1 MKKFTKF
8 NFGLQV
14 HELEAYMSKQVK
26 RIITSALND
35 INAAIKTKL
44 ENLQGISNAITAEFN
59 VVREKVGQWLQPEID
74 KLTEKINQFETS
86 GIIDALA
93 AKIDEAK
100 QASKSLI
107 ADISRTVLTYTWK
120 RLPFYWIAIFAINMV
135 DSIFNASIYQ
145 IIVPT
150 LLFSIIVSVFI
161 AGILMSLS
169 HIVGTKARLAN
180 TPKQRIIRLLVCIF
194 FASIVFLILGFIRK
208 AYTGEENLFV
218 NSPVVWM
225 VLNTFFFTVAVLIS
239 YFKMPTEEQKLEHDS
254 LKAKKRELAKLQLL
268 VKNAERDMSA
278 AIEEYNVTKQR
289 REEFISYRDKCLS
302 SLDKEEALV
311 IATCKKE
318 AEIKGGTFN

>member
-14 HELEAYMSKQVK
+14 HELEAYISKQVK

-59 VVREKVGQWLQPEID
+59 VVREKVGQWLQPEIE

-107 ADISRTVLTYTWK
+107 ADISRTVLTYNWK
-120 RLPFYWIAIFAINMV
+120 WYFICWVAIFAINMV
-135 DSIFNASIYQ
+135 DSIFNAPIYQ
-145 IIVPT
+145 IIVTT

-161 AGILMSLS
+161 AGILMYFS
-169 HIVGTKARLAN
+169 HLVGTKARIAN
-180 TPKQRIIRLLVCIF
+180 TPKQRMLRLLFGI
-194 FASIVFLILGFIRK
+194 ASAAIIFLILGFIRK

-218 NSPVVWM
+218 NSPFVWM
-225 VLNTFFFTVAVLIS
+225 ILNTFFFTVAVLIS
-239 YFKMPTEEQKLEHDS
+239 YYKMPTEEQKLEHDA
-254 LKAKKRELAKLQLL
+254 LKAKKKELAKLQLI
-268 VKNAERDMSA
+268 VKIAERDMTA
-278 AIEEYNVTKQR
+278 AVEEYNATKQR